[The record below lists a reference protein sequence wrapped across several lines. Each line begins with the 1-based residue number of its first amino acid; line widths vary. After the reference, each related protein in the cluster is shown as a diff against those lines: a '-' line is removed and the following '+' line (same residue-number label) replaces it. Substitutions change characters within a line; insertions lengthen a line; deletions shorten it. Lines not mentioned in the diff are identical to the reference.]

1 MEANKFLQQGSG
13 IITLCGS
20 TRFFFEAMEANRQ
33 LTFQNW
39 IVLMCGSW
47 GHSYHKFVENTNT
60 DFTQV
65 KRLHFHKI
73 AMSNAIIVV
82 TDNSQY
88 IGKSTK
94 AEMQFAD
101 YIGLPIFFYDGT
113 KFFGDSEKETAP
125 FRECSVKTEW
135 IREFEEQ
142 YGLGC

>member
-1 MEANKFLQQGSG
+1 MQANEFLQEGSG

-20 TRFFFEAMEANRQ
+20 TRFFFEAMEANRR

-47 GHSYHKFVENTNT
+47 GHSYHKYAENKST
-60 DFTQV
+60 DYTQV

-73 AMSNAIIVV
+73 AMSNAIVV
-82 TDNSQY
+82 VYDKSQY
-88 IGKSTK
+88 IGQSTEK
-94 AEMQFAD
+94 EVHFATH
-101 YIGLPIFFYDGT
+101 IGIPVFFFDGE
-113 KFFGDSEKETAP
+113 KFFGSTEHQVP
-125 FRECSVKTEW
+125 IREYNVKTEW